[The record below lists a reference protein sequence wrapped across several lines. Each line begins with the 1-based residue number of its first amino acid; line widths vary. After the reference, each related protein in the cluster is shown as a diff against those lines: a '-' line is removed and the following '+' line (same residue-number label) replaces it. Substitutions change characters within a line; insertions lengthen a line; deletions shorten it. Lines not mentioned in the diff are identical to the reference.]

1 VESFERSNAP
11 RSNFLDTQPVRP
23 IFETVK
29 SAAPEL
35 LPLLKQYFGF
45 TSFRP
50 LQEEIIRDSLAG
62 NDVFAL
68 LPTGG
73 GKSLCFQLPA
83 LARDG
88 LTVVVSPLIALM
100 KDQVDALQAS
110 GVPATFLNSS
120 LAAGEGRQR
129 LRGLHNGEFRLLYA
143 APERLMLSGFLEDLK
158 RWNVKLIA
166 VDEAH
171 CISEWGH
178 DFRPE
183 YRQLSDLRKLFPDV
197 PFMALTATATAR
209 VREDIVTHLKLREP
223 KCYVAS
229 FNRPNLTYRVIPKNK
244 PYDQLLAFLRARPKD
259 GGIVYCQSRK
269 TTERVAANL
278 TEDGVKAKPY
288 HAGLTPKERT
298 EHQELFLRDDV
309 RVICATIAFG
319 MGINKP
325 NVRFVVH
332 YDLPKNIEGYYQ
344 ETGRAGRDGLPSEC
358 VLLFSAG
365 DVVKQ
370 SGFIDEKPNPREQ
383 QIARAQLQQMVHYA
397 ECAGCRR
404 KELLAYF
411 GEEFSGTGILPVSSS
426 EEAATHRQDA
436 CATINCGAC
445 DNCLS
450 PRETFDGTI
459 DAQKFLSCVYRV
471 RQKSGFDFGAN
482 QIAEVLT
489 GADTE
494 TVRRWQHDTIS
505 TYGVG
510 REHNRAEWKAI
521 GRELIRLG
529 LIEERQRAEKFNVL
543 VLTDEGQAVLKQR
556 KSVKLTKPMAVPE
569 PTTHRVGEIT
579 CDEELF
585 ERLRE
590 LRKRLAD
597 ERNLPPDIIFSDVA
611 LRQMARNYPESERE
625 FARISGVGEKKLR
638 DFGEVFLTEIAL
650 HLATNPRQ
658 IFADNSFIESPKP
671 KGQSDD
677 APCDTILFERL
688 RRVRKQLAVERGVSA
703 FVILYDSALR
713 QIARG
718 YPASISEFGSI
729 RNVGPRKASDFGP
742 LFLAEIAA
750 HLQTNARQIFADDS
764 FTAPAAPPP
773 SRASLGDSARETLR
787 RFRSGQTV
795 EQIARERA
803 VTTGTIRNHIAEGIE
818 RGEPVDLDKFFT
830 ADEKQ
835 KVAAAFQAH
844 GAFALSPVFESLGGK
859 IDYGRLRIFR
869 AATNVRK

>member
-1 VESFERSNAP
+1 
-11 RSNFLDTQPVRP
+11 
-23 IFETVK
+23 VK

-62 NDVFAL
+62 KDTFAL

-110 GVPATFLNSS
+110 GIAATFLNSS
-120 LAAGEGRQR
+120 LNADESRKR
-129 LRGLHNGEFRLLYA
+129 LRGLHNGEFRLLYV
-143 APERLMLSGFLEDLK
+143 APERLILSGFLADLQK
-158 RWNVKLIA
+158 WNVQLIA
-166 VDEAH
+166 IDEAH

-183 YRQLSDLRKLFPDV
+183 YRQISELRKHFPNV
-197 PFMALTATATAR
+197 PFMALTATATGR
-209 VREDIVTHLKLREP
+209 VREDIVNHLQLREP

-244 PYDQLLAFLRARPKD
+244 PYDQLLNFLRARPKD

-269 TTERVAANL
+269 SAENVAANL
-278 TEDGVKAKPY
+278 SEDGVKAKPY
-288 HAGLTPKERT
+288 HAGLTPKERS

-358 VLLFSAG
+358 ILLFRAG

-370 SGFIDEKPNPREQ
+370 TQFIDEKPNFNEQ
-383 QIARAQLQQMVHYA
+383 KIAREQLQQMVHYA

-404 KELLAYF
+404 VELLAYF
-411 GEEFSGTGILPVSSS
+411 GEDFSPGSAPASGPVRRAPRRTTDAD
-426 EEAATHRQDA
+426 EASAETREGARAPQ
-436 CATINCGAC
+436 TEINCGAC

-450 PRETFDGTI
+450 PRETFDGTLA
-459 DAQKFLSCVYRV
+459 AQKFLSCVYRI
-471 RQKSGFDFGAN
+471 REKNGFGVGLN
-482 QIAEVLT
+482 HVVEVLT

-494 TVRRWQHDTIS
+494 KIRKWNHAQLS
-505 TYGVG
+505 TFGIG
-510 REHNRAEWKAI
+510 KEHSRPEWAAI

-529 LIEERQRAEKFNVL
+529 LLRQTAEKFSVL
-543 VLTDEGQAVLKQR
+543 EITNEGRAALKER
-556 KSVKLTKPMAVPE
+556 KKITLTKPVAAPE
-569 PTTHRVGEIT
+569 TKTHHVGEIS
-579 CDEELF
+579 CDEVLF

-590 LRKRLAD
+590 LRKKLAD
-597 ERNLPPDIIFSDVA
+597 ERDVPAYIVFSDVA
-611 LRQMARNYPESERE
+611 LRQMARNYPESEND

-638 DFGEVFLTEIAL
+638 EFGEVFLNEIAL

-658 IFADNSFIESPKP
+658 IFAEEYFVTPPIRQTSLN
-671 KGQSDD
+671 
-677 APCDTILFERL
+677 DT
-688 RRVRKQLAVERGVSA
+688 
-703 FVILYDSALR
+703 
-713 QIARG
+713 
-718 YPASISEFGSI
+718 
-729 RNVGPRKASDFGP
+729 
-742 LFLAEIAA
+742 
-750 HLQTNARQIFADDS
+750 T
-764 FTAPAAPPP
+764 
-773 SRASLGDSARETLR
+773 RETLR
-787 RFRSGQTV
+787 RFRTGESV
-795 EQIARERA
+795 EQIAASRGFA
-803 VTTGTIRNHIAEGIE
+803 ASTIYGHLATAIEAGENIDVNELLDAEAQEQIATAFK
-818 RGEPVDLDKFFT
+818 KFGFGNIG
-830 ADEKQ
+830 
-835 KVAAAFQAH
+835 
-844 GAFALSPVFESLGGK
+844 GARESLGNK
-859 IDYGRLRIFR
+859 FDYGLFRIFR
-869 AATNVRK
+869 AAK